1 MCVPEEKVKAAGK
14 KLKAKVKLNKSAL
27 ATQLAENFNY
37 ICNCNAINFQHTH
50 THIHTDTHTHTRK
63 FAQKYATNMEGRARG
78 GGAWLETPLP
88 TPTQRAT
95 TTEICGKI
103 F

>member
-1 MCVPEEKVKAAGK
+1 MKAAGK

-50 THIHTDTHTHTRK
+50 THTHTDTHTHTRK

-78 GGAWLETPLP
+78 GGGVARDTFADTYAEGNDNRNMWQDIL
-88 TPTQRAT
+88 
-95 TTEICGKI
+95 I
-103 F
+103 